1 MYYTIAYQIPSAYLR
16 HNDSFITV
24 QFSLD
29 NIKQHEIDKIP
40 TWLHAVNKHED
51 VKSTHQINING
62 SHPFITAILHHVI
75 AVVPTYTKLSY
86 IHIHHAENPLIDST
100 IHKLVQAVRQH
111 PNGENITVHIDSSRA
126 QLYL

>member
-75 AVVPTYTKLSY
+75 AAVPTYTKLSY

>member
-16 HNDSFITV
+16 HDDSSIAV

-29 NIKQHEIDKIP
+29 NIKQNEIDNIP
-40 TWLHAVNKHED
+40 TWLAAINKHED
-51 VKSTHQINING
+51 ANSTHQLNING

-75 AVVPTYTKLSY
+75 AAVPSYTKLSY

-100 IHKLVQAVRQH
+100 IHKLVHAVRQH